1 MRGPDSGFTLVETLA
16 SLVIFATALL
26 ALYQSFSG
34 GWRGY
39 RRAEAEA
46 AAVSF
51 AQSRLVAAGVETPL
65 VEGQQHHQSEEGLVW
80 RIDVRRYGQPYEEK
94 SRSPWS
100 APQGFW
106 VTVEVSWRAGA
117 LQTPHNVSLTTLK
130 LREPR

>member
-16 SLVIFATALL
+16 SLVIFAAALL

-51 AQSRLVAAGVETPL
+51 AQSRLAAAGVEAPL
-65 VEGQQHHQSEEGLVW
+65 VEGQQYHQSEDGLAW
-80 RIDVRRYGQPYEEK
+80 ITDVRRYGQPSEEK
-94 SRSPWS
+94 SQAPRST
-100 APQGFW
+100 PQVFW
-106 VTVEVSWRAGA
+106 VTVEVSWRDGA
-117 LQTPHNVSLTTLK
+117 LPTTHKVSLTTLK
-130 LREPR
+130 LHVAR